1 MSITSISERVEFT
14 REFVTDVLEFDVA
27 GVEGA
32 HEMFKVGLGLRGLQH
47 LLHPVRVEVGHL
59 TTSK

>member
-1 MSITSISERVEFT
+1 MSITSISERVDFT
-14 REFVTDVLEFDVA
+14 RQVVTDVLEFDVS
-27 GVEGA
+27 GVEGT
-32 HEMFKVGLGLRGLQH
+32 HEMFKVRFRLRGLQH